1 MVQRLAQGHTA
12 EAKLGLKP
20 VLLFKY
26 SCLLTWPE
34 ASGLMAWQVLYGA
47 RRTVSEPWAGVL
59 WATEGQIDQ
68 ARTSGQAS

>member
-1 MVQRLAQGHTA
+1 MVQRLAQGHIA
-12 EAKLGLKP
+12 EAERGLKP

-34 ASGLMAWQVLYGA
+34 ASELMAWQVLYGA
-47 RRTVSEPWAGVL
+47 RRTVSEPWVELL

-68 ARTSGQAS
+68 TRTSRQAS